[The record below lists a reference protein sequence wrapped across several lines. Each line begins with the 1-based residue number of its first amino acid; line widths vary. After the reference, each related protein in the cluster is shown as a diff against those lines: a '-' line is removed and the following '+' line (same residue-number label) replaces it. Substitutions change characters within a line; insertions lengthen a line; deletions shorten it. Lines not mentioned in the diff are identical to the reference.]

1 MTRLLAPVLFIAF
14 LLAAWEGA
22 CRLLHVPAY
31 LLPAPSE
38 IAKALVEAGPLL
50 ALSAWGT
57 LSTALA
63 GLVLAAIVALA
74 LAFAA
79 ALRPVVEDAFRP
91 VAAILQVTPVIA
103 IAPLVTIWAG
113 IDHPGRAVTAL
124 AAVIAFFPIYS
135 GAVAGLKAADP
146 DLSRLFDLYG
156 ASAWQR
162 LVRLRLPSALPAILE
177 GLKVAAGLALVGA
190 VAAEFVAGSGS
201 SQGLAWRML
210 ESFNRLQTARG
221 FAALAVLALL
231 GVALHAALAAAER
244 RLLAWWRGR

>member
-1 MTRLLAPVLFIAF
+1 MTRLLAPVLFVTF
-14 LLAAWEGA
+14 LLAAWEAA
-22 CRLLHVPAY
+22 CRALHVPAY
-31 LLPAPSE
+31 LLPAPS
-38 IAKALVEAGPLL
+38 AVAQALVEAGPLL
-50 ALSAWGT
+50 ASSAWGT

-63 GLVLAAIVALA
+63 GLVLAALVALA
-74 LAFAA
+74 IAFAA
-79 ALRPVVEDAFRP
+79 ALRPVVEDAFAP

-156 ASAWQR
+156 ATPWQR
-162 LVRLRLPSALPAILE
+162 LVRLRLPSALPALLE

-221 FAALAVLALL
+221 FAALAVLALM
-231 GVALHAALAAAER
+231 GVAVHAALAGAER